1 MMRSITESLDLVPS
15 SASKAR
21 PNSTSSTS
29 SSGSSGSNKRKSF
42 EGDEGQENNSPNVPK
57 KMQHTAEKK
66 AVPVAEPPSA
76 TKKFKDALMNGQS
89 VLQTGATLFMAAAQK
104 GIDDANTAMQLRSR
118 QPAASA
124 LPRFNA
130 SASVRKLSIAA
141 TPAAIQDKK
150 VSLTEQNTAERPSAT
165 PLKSSSRGGKT
176 PSKREVPATEEKPL
190 QLIGPSSSCNA
201 VIKRLKKAMTNTPS
215 PEIIR
220 NQFDTGFSIHE
231 DRVASILTHLK
242 VKSKWDF
249 KEKAKKQEAVI
260 KELRDCLSITFGEIK
275 AVREQCLMHE
285 SHIINLIRD
294 SYEEFVEVS
303 HNLNLLQSTANS
315 SQTEL
320 IKAREELRNASST
333 VMKFKTDQS
342 PLRNRNKEYETLIQ
356 ELQTALLLEQTQGD
370 QSRNELCKVQTE
382 LSELKAKSESTIAQ
396 LKEEYEQVSVLCN
409 SCNCLFLIAL

>member
-1 MMRSITESLDLVPS
+1 
-15 SASKAR
+15 
-21 PNSTSSTS
+21 
-29 SSGSSGSNKRKSF
+29 
-42 EGDEGQENNSPNVPK
+42 
-57 KMQHTAEKK
+57 MQHTAEKK

-89 VLQTGATLFMAAAQK
+89 VLQTGANLFMAAAQK
-104 GIDDANTAMQLRSR
+104 GIDDANTAMQLRNR

-165 PLKSSSRGGKT
+165 PLKSSSRGKT
-176 PSKREVPATEEKPL
+176 PSKKEVPATEEKPM

-275 AVREQCLMHE
+275 AVREQCLLHE

-382 LSELKAKSESTIAQ
+382 LSELKAKSASTIAQ
-396 LKEEYEQVSVLCN
+396 LKEEYEQVRA
-409 SCNCLFLIAL
+409 FLQFSILVFLLVFVKECCVWCRVVSLMYCFIW

>member
-1 MMRSITESLDLVPS
+1 M
-15 SASKAR
+15 
-21 PNSTSSTS
+21 
-29 SSGSSGSNKRKSF
+29 
-42 EGDEGQENNSPNVPK
+42 
-57 KMQHTAEKK
+57 
-66 AVPVAEPPSA
+66 AV
-76 TKKFKDALMNGQS
+76 
-89 VLQTGATLFMAAAQK
+89 AQK

-141 TPAAIQDKK
+141 APAIKDQQDKK
-150 VSLTEQNTAERPSAT
+150 IALTEQNTAERPSAT
-165 PLKSSSRGGKT
+165 PLKSNRSAKT

-201 VIKRLKKAMTNTPS
+201 VIKRLKKAMTNTPT

-231 DRVASILTHLK
+231 DRVATILSHLK

-382 LSELKAKSESTIAQ
+382 LSELKAKSESAIAQ
-396 LKEEYEQVSVLCN
+396 LKEEYEQVRTLLFIQQILCGSEDN
-409 SCNCLFLIAL
+409 AAYCVIIL